1 LQYLF
6 IHLFIY
12 LFIYLLIYLFIYLF
26 IYLRNYFII
35 AHAYRNISIAFSGL
49 YYDRDQTNPLEYKLV
64 TRKTAIVPAV
74 SIVYIC
80 SEMNANNDI
89 QDTGVT

>member
-1 LQYLF
+1 M
-6 IHLFIY
+6 
-12 LFIYLLIYLFIYLF
+12 
-26 IYLRNYFII
+26 RGTK
-35 AHAYRNISIAFSGL
+35 AFSGL

-89 QDTGVT
+89 VLPESLHLDILESLSIYM

>member
-1 LQYLF
+1 M
-6 IHLFIY
+6 
-12 LFIYLLIYLFIYLF
+12 
-26 IYLRNYFII
+26 RGTK
-35 AHAYRNISIAFSGL
+35 AFSGL

-80 SEMNANNDI
+80 SEMNEQIFFYNDVI
-89 QDTGVT
+89 LKKN